1 MLNKNKTYTFK
12 ELNNLYNMLNIE
24 FKYFGQ
30 NSKGDLILYML
41 DKLLCLFQIITV
53 KIKNHI

>member
-41 DKLLCLFQIITV
+41 DIEKIIFRLY
-53 KIKNHI
+53 I

>member
-30 NSKGDLILYML
+30 K
-41 DKLLCLFQIITV
+41 
-53 KIKNHI
+53 